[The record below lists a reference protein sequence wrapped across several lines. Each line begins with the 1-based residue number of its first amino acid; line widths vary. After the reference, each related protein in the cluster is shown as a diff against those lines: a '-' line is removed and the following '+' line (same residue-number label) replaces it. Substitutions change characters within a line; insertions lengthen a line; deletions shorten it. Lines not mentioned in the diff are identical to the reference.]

1 MYLDLIFII
10 NPIRTVVIKNLH
22 REIGK
27 KFVVEVEVTTNSLS
41 LQLKYTFCNLYKSH
55 VKNCY

>member
-10 NPIRTVVIKNLH
+10 NPIRTVVIKNLR

-27 KFVVEVEVTTNSLS
+27 NFVVEVEVTTCSLS
-41 LQLKYTFCNLYKSH
+41 LQLKYTFCNLDKNH